1 MRRKAVEKL
10 IDARIARQV
19 AEASFAASRFCHPM
33 MATNS
38 EVKWLVEQEVGLA
51 LRELDEAVETMY
63 RNGGDRRSDPNRA
76 DRVPK

>member
-19 AEASFAASRFCHPM
+19 R
-33 MATNS
+33 
-38 EVKWLVEQEVGLA
+38 L
-51 LRELDEAVETMY
+51 LRGELDEAVETMY

-76 DRVPK
+76 DRNPS